1 MKYRELIKHFDKED
15 IKLAVHRK
23 LLNPER
29 KSNHTAGWFFHEDLD
44 TIKEVINILN
54 ADEIVNEWV
63 IPNNA

>member
-1 MKYRELIKHFDKED
+1 MKYRQLIKYFDKED

-29 KSNHTAGWFFHEDLD
+29 KSNHTAGWVFHEDFS
-44 TIKEVINILN
+44 TIKRVVNTLK